1 MRELDPRIHREP
13 PFRGAS
19 KASEPESRTVR
30 AGFRVCA
37 QGASRNDEVKPMDC
51 RVKPN
56 NDDKKLPAT
65 GCCDLTQPEM
75 GWRGSAPTIR
85 MQSQGF
91 TATGES
97 FMASLDSVSIAILL
111 GAVLVMAGILSSLL
125 ALRFGAPLLLVFLF
139 IGMFAG
145 DSGPGQIRFDDVRT
159 TYLVG
164 SVALALILFD
174 GGLRTRFQSIRTVL
188 APSMVLATA
197 GVLLTALITAP
208 IARYALDLNWTEALL
223 VGAVVASTDAA
234 AVFLLVHAQG
244 LRLRPRVGATLEV
257 ESGTNDPFAVF
268 LTLMLVELISLG
280 ESSVWHVALEF
291 TREAVLGAIVGVL
304 GGRLVVLALNR
315 VALPQG
321 LHAPFVTTAALV
333 IFGAA
338 QIAHASGFLA
348 VYLAGI
354 IIGNRPTR
362 AHNSV
367 VAFLDAATWLAQI
380 VMFVLLGLLVSPQ
393 RLVGSLTPAVVVA
406 LVLMLVARPLAVLL
420 CLAPFRFSWREK
432 AFIAWVG
439 LRGAVAIFLAS
450 IPMLV
455 GLSKAYL
462 YFDVAFVV
470 VIISLLLQG
479 WTLAFAARRL
489 HVALPRSDRG
499 PRRVELD
506 LPGQL
511 EQQLVGYSVRPKSL
525 YLRRGLIPSW
535 SKPTLVIRDQKI
547 LSPAEAEPVAAGDYI
562 YLLAPP
568 EKAEAL
574 DRFFVDMAPSA
585 APDPHLLGD
594 FTVSGEITLG
604 DLANIYDVAI
614 DAEQSQLTLADYFD
628 VHLDHAPKEG
638 ATLPLDSIVL
648 VARSLGGG
656 RVNVVGLR
664 LPEDGED
671 AAPETRGASIKR
683 KLSRAWKSVA
693 GI

>member
-1 MRELDPRIHREP
+1 
-13 PFRGAS
+13 
-19 KASEPESRTVR
+19 
-30 AGFRVCA
+30 
-37 QGASRNDEVKPMDC
+37 
-51 RVKPN
+51 
-56 NDDKKLPAT
+56 
-65 GCCDLTQPEM
+65 
-75 GWRGSAPTIR
+75 
-85 MQSQGF
+85 
-91 TATGES
+91 
-97 FMASLDSVSIAILL
+97 MASLDSVSVAILL

-125 ALRFGAPLLLVFLF
+125 ALRFGAPLLLVFLA
-139 IGMFAG
+139 IGMLAG
-145 DSGPGQIRFDDVRT
+145 DSGPGQLQFDDVRT

-174 GGLRTRFQSIRTVL
+174 GGLKTRFQNIRSVL
-188 APSMVLATA
+188 APSMVLATI

-208 IARYALDLNWTEALL
+208 VAAYALDLNWTEALL

-244 LRLRPRVGATLEV
+244 LRLRPRVGATLEA
-257 ESGTNDPFAVF
+257 ESGSNDPFAVF
-268 LTLMLVELISLG
+268 LTLMMVEFISVG
-280 ESSVWHVALEF
+280 HSSTWHVLLELG
-291 TREAVLGAIVGVL
+291 REAVLGAVIGVV
-304 GGRLVVLALNR
+304 GGRITVIALNR

-321 LHAPFVTTAALV
+321 LHAPFVTTTALV

-338 QIAHASGFLA
+338 QLVHGSGFLA

-354 IIGNRPTR
+354 IVGNRPTR

-393 RLVGSLTPAVVVA
+393 RLGASFGPAVIVA
-406 LVLMLVARPLAVLL
+406 LVLMFVARPVAVLL

-432 AFIAWVG
+432 IFIAWTG

-470 VIISLLLQG
+470 VIISLLFQG
-479 WTLAFAARRL
+479 WTLAAAARRL

-511 EQQLVGYSVRPKSL
+511 EQELVGYPVRPKSL
-525 YLRRGLIPSW
+525 YFRRGLIPSW
-535 SKPTLVIRDQKI
+535 SKPTLVIRNQQI
-547 LSPAEAEPVAAGDYI
+547 LSPVEAEPIAPGDYI

-568 EKAEAL
+568 ERADGL
-574 DRFFVDMAPSA
+574 DRFFVDMQPSS

-594 FTVSGEITLG
+594 FVVSAEHTLSELTEIYGVKLDENETR
-604 DLANIYDVAI
+604 
-614 DAEQSQLTLADYFD
+614 LTLADYFD
-628 VHLDHAPKEG
+628 VHLDHVPKEG
-638 ATLPLDSIVL
+638 ATLALDTIVL
-648 VARSLGGG
+648 VARSISGG
-656 RVNVVGLR
+656 RVNIVGLR
-664 LPEDGED
+664 LPEEED
-671 AAPETRGASIKR
+671 EKSPPTRMESLKR
-683 KLSRAWKSVA
+683 KLGELWTSVA